1 MKFFNQIISVFFM
14 LLGFALALYNF
25 ISLLIFVWAMIH
37 QDLNL
42 DKSNSY
48 WFGYV
53 IGTLLML
60 AFGTWL
66 GWRGWWGL
74 KPKKKD
80 EDSPYLDL

>member
-25 ISLLIFVWAMIH
+25 FSLLIFVWAMIH
-37 QDLNL
+37 QDLTL

-53 IGTLLML
+53 TGTLLML
-60 AFGTWL
+60 TFGLWL
-66 GWRGWWGL
+66 LLRGWKGL
-74 KPKKKD
+74 KRKKKQ
-80 EDSPYLDL
+80 EDSPYLDS